1 MKYYQETTDWGD
13 VNAKN
18 HIYYLNEDK
27 SYMVGYIKAGD
38 TALFK
43 FKKPIRIDS
52 RGRKFELLKMKGEP
66 DSVYF
71 GKKEEEAPK
80 QAIEFEGSNGKKYY
94 VSKIG
99 AKYICTC
106 PGFTFRHTCK
116 HVTETKD
123 KDEKRTI
130 QGDSITSGR

>member
-1 MKYYQETTDWGD
+1 VKYFQETTDWGSD
-13 VNAKN
+13 TALN
-18 HIYYLNEDK
+18 HIYYLNDEK
-27 SYMVGYIKAGD
+27 SFMVGYIKNGE
-38 TALFK
+38 TELFK
-43 FKKPIRIDS
+43 FKKPIRIDA
-52 RGRKFELLKMKGEP
+52 RGRQFKVLSMNGEP

-71 GKKEEEAPK
+71 GKPEEAPK

-130 QGDSITSGR
+130 QGDSTTSWR